1 MTKISPINNN
11 IYSSLI
17 HKINKDIMI
26 SSITT
31 ATTYSSVQS
40 ADKVASFI
48 PSYGVSQPVN
58 IGNNLNTYA

>member
-26 SSITT
+26 SSISM

-40 ADKVASFI
+40 AEKVASFI
-48 PSYGVSQPVN
+48 TSYGVSNPIH
-58 IGNNLNTYA
+58 IGNTINTYA